1 MRAKAEVETVSS
13 SGGGEEARRAGLSN
27 NKGHRGKVR
36 QVNLLLPVVVSVN
49 LGGSPTNYSSSR
61 RLVG

>member
-49 LGGSPTNYSSSR
+49 L
-61 RLVG
+61 